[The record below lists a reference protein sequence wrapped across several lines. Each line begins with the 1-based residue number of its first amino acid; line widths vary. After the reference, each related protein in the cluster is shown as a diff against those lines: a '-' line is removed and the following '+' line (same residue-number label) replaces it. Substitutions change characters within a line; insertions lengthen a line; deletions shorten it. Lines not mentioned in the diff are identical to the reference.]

1 MIAAVVFEHAI
12 KTVLFNGPAVEVTL
26 NLVATAVDKESSL
39 LLRLNALGNHLQLR
53 ADVARQSRDVRRP
66 FGDGIASFVFENEKP
81 TPFDEASALFC
92 EVE

>member
-1 MIAAVVFEHAI
+1 
-12 KTVLFNGPAVEVTL
+12 
-26 NLVATAVDKESSL
+26 VA
-39 LLRLNALGNHLQLR
+39 LR